1 MFDSGDRAVQ
11 KWAVTRYFPTDPS
24 RQSLQSATT
33 EASAWFL
40 LISITVLF
48 VALFFHRRQAQ
59 FRGVGLV
66 GASCPRCAG
75 PLPSVRKATSMRE
88 TSWGGWTRDSK

>member
-59 FRGVGLV
+59 FRGVRAGLKN
-66 GASCPRCAG
+66 
-75 PLPSVRKATSMRE
+75 LNE
-88 TSWGGWTRDSK
+88 TISGVSA